1 MNRSVL
7 SPQKLIHDK
16 KYDSI
21 LRPLARQKKNPEEAL
36 DADQIGED
44 WKKIVAMRDNE
55 IVEAEVKAK
64 GEEKSG
70 ETEVE
75 SGLEAMRRAP
85 ADFTEGSEA
94 YWMALA
100 NASARRVVTFAVLPK
115 SQTAVHRVVAQS
127 ALKDVELTEGD
138 HQFLE

>member
-1 MNRSVL
+1 MSCLGGFDKLSCQVVSVL
-7 SPQKLIHDK
+7 SGWVGE
-16 KYDSI
+16 
-21 LRPLARQKKNPEEAL
+21 LRTNLLCK
-36 DADQIGED
+36 
-44 WKKIVAMRDNE
+44 VRDNE

-70 ETEVE
+70 KTEVE

-115 SQTAVHRVVAQS
+115 SQTAVQRVVAQS